1 MGQKAIR
8 RDGESPLRANSS
20 ARNMDSI
27 SVQSRQKRTPD
38 ERLVCLG
45 HRDTPSLPNGLS
57 VDVEDYYH
65 VEAFADHIRP
75 EMWSQYPRRVADNTH
90 RVLELFQEFGA
101 RATFFVLGCVAEQ
114 EPTLVREILSAGN
127 EVGCHSHMHRRV
139 STMTPKE
146 FREDIRR
153 ARGAIE
159 DAGGE
164 KVLGYRA
171 PTFSIAGKSLWAVE
185 ILAQEGFMYDSSVFP
200 IRHDLYGMPGAPRFP
215 FRWLC
220 RDGGSLFEIPP
231 LTVRVLGRNLPVA
244 GGGSLRILPMWY
256 TRWALRRIRQ
266 REGRPAVV
274 YLHPWELDPEQPR
287 LSGTLKAKLRH
298 YLNLGRMDR
307 RVRELLRT
315 GQFVPLRSFLENHLA
330 LGPLPAHHSGTI
342 S

>member
-1 MGQKAIR
+1 
-8 RDGESPLRANSS
+8 
-20 ARNMDSI
+20 MDSI
-27 SVQSRQKRTPD
+27 SQQSGQKRKPD

-45 HRDTPSLPNGLS
+45 HRDTSSLPNGLS

-75 EMWSQYPRRVADNTH
+75 EMWFHYPRRVADNTR

-139 STMTPKE
+139 WTMTPKE
-146 FREDIRR
+146 FREDICR

-171 PTFSIAGKSLWAVE
+171 PTFSIVGKSLWAVE

-256 TRWALRRIRQ
+256 TRWALCRIRQ

-298 YLNLGRMDR
+298 YFNLGRMDR

-315 GQFVPLRSFLENHLA
+315 GQFVPLRAFLDNYLA
-330 LGPLPAHHSGTI
+330 LGPLPVQLSATTS
-342 S
+342 

>member
-1 MGQKAIR
+1 
-8 RDGESPLRANSS
+8 
-20 ARNMDSI
+20 MDSI
-27 SVQSRQKRTPD
+27 SAPSGQQRKPD

-45 HRDTPSLPNGLS
+45 HRDTSSLPNGLS

-75 EMWSQYPRRVADNTH
+75 EMWPQYPPRVAANTR
-90 RVLELFQEFGA
+90 RVLELFQELGA
-101 RATFFVLGCVAEQ
+101 RATFFVLGCVAKQ
-114 EPTLVREILSAGN
+114 EPTLVREILSAGH
-127 EVGCHSHMHRRV
+127 EVGCHSHLHQRV
-139 STMTPKE
+139 WTMTPKE
-146 FREDIRR
+146 FREDTRR

-171 PTFSIAGKSLWAVE
+171 PTFSIVEKSLWAVE

-231 LTVRVLGRNLPVA
+231 LTVRVLGQNLPVA

-266 REGRPAVV
+266 REDRPAVV

-287 LSGTLKAKLRH
+287 LSGKLKAKLRH
-298 YLNLGRMDR
+298 YCNLGRMDR
-307 RVRELLRT
+307 RVRELLRI
-315 GQFVPLRSFLENHLA
+315 GQFVSLRTFLDNHLA
-330 LGPLPAHHSGTI
+330 LGPLPTELSATTSWQTKLSSLHK
-342 S
+342 